1 MPWWTDYE
9 PTRPRD
15 VKGGVKARSQR
26 GQIGQT
32 WWAKRWTQALSRIMD
47 SGRLSRGRSYA
58 RRGQVLNID
67 EKDSVITAR
76 VQGSRRAPY
85 KASIDVQSISDQ
97 AWEQVLDVL
106 ADQAL
111 FTAQLLAGE
120 MPANIED
127 AFSAAGASLFPLS
140 ERELDTDCSCPDWS
154 NPCKHIAAVY
164 FLLGEAFDNDPFML
178 FRLRGRTQDQILAG
192 LRERRVVIDEEEGE
206 AYDGLAAIHTVG
218 AASTMLPEDLFEFW
232 SLHQSLDDFQVQPCA
247 PEVHLSLLQR
257 MGEPSFIPAN
267 ITLRSA
273 LGLAYQSVTTRAEA
287 LAFELPQKKDGAL

>member
-1 MPWWTDYE
+1 MSWWTDYE

-32 WWAKRWTQALSRIMD
+32 WWAQRWAQALSRIMD

-67 EKDSVITAR
+67 EKDSVIKAR
-76 VQGSRRAPY
+76 VQGSRKKPY
-85 KASIDVQSISDQ
+85 KVSIDVLPISDK

-120 MPANIED
+120 MPTQIEE

-140 ERELDTDCSCPDWS
+140 GRELNTECSCPDWS

-178 FRLRGRTQDQILAG
+178 FRLRGRTQDQILNG
-192 LRERRVVIDEEEGE
+192 LRERRASIDEEESE
-206 AYDGLAAIHTVG
+206 AYDGLAAIHSAD
-218 AASTMLPEDLFEFW
+218 AASTKLPEDLFEFW

-257 MGEPSFIPAN
+257 LGEPSFIPAN

-273 LGLAYQSVTTRAEA
+273 LGSVYQSVSARAEA
-287 LAFELPQKKDGAL
+287 LAFALPQKKDGAL